1 MKKEPYEQENLCP
14 EFGDIDGEFCKTSF
28 EYNVCGNKNREC
40 SDQGKGERSAYKE
53 KGLKVIVKKFS
64 LRIKRNMWMYRS
76 YSACISSKKNKQW

>member
-1 MKKEPYEQENLCP
+1 MKKNLYEQENLCP

-53 KGLKVIVKKFS
+53 KGLKVNS
-64 LRIKRNMWMYRS
+64 
-76 YSACISSKKNKQW
+76 

>member
-1 MKKEPYEQENLCP
+1 MNYTDVVIKPGTTTLEDHVVRPIKEVEKEPYEQENLCP

-53 KGLKVIVKKFS
+53 KGLKVIVK
-64 LRIKRNMWMYRS
+64 N
-76 YSACISSKKNKQW
+76 